1 MTLAIFDLDNTL
13 IAGDSDH
20 LWGEF
25 LVQQG
30 LVEKASFKAKNDQF
44 YQDYLAGELDIFAY
58 QKFVLGFLAQHS
70 LVELANWHQQ
80 FMDAEITPI
89 MLPKAFELIA
99 KHREQGHFIMIIT
112 ATNDFITAPI
122 AEAFAVDH
130 LIAVSAERDEYGG
143 YTGNVAGTPSFHAGK
158 ITRLNE
164 WLADNP
170 SYSMEGSY
178 FYSDSHNDLP
188 LLNLV
193 DNPVAVNPDEKLE
206 TTALEKGWPIM
217 DLRQ

>member
-30 LVEKASFKAKNDQF
+30 LVDKETFKAKNDQF

-80 FMDAEITPI
+80 FMDENITPI
-89 MLPKAFELIA
+89 LLPKAFELIA

-122 AEAFAVDH
+122 ADAFAVDH
-130 LIAVSAERDEYGG
+130 LIAVTAERDEYGG
-143 YTGNVAGTPSFHAGK
+143 YTGNVAGTPSFHEGK

-164 WLADNP
+164 WLAENP
-170 SYSMEGSY
+170 SYSMKGSY

-193 DNPVAVNPDEKLE
+193 DHPVAVNPDKKL
-206 TTALEKGWPIM
+206 TAVAQEKGWPIM

>member
-30 LVEKASFKAKNDQF
+30 LVDKETFKAKNDQF

-80 FMDAEITPI
+80 FMDENITPI
-89 MLPKAFELIA
+89 LLPKAFELIA

-122 AEAFAVDH
+122 ADAFAVDH
-130 LIAVSAERDEYGG
+130 LIAVTAERDEYGG
-143 YTGNVAGTPSFHAGK
+143 YTGNVAGTPSFHEGK
-158 ITRLNE
+158 IIRLNE
-164 WLADNP
+164 WLAENP

-193 DNPVAVNPDEKLE
+193 DHPVAVNPDKKL
-206 TTALEKGWPIM
+206 TAVAQEKGWPIM